1 VRVEHRRGYEL
12 AEESLDLARRTGD
25 PLLVLQGHWS
35 TGVFLVCLGEY
46 TRALAHLERAVA
58 SYSPEEH
65 HRLLVSMRASDAGLS
80 ALAYLACC
88 LWSLGYPEQALK
100 RSQQALSLARE
111 LSHPFSLA
119 DVLLYAGCLLCQM
132 RRDAQALKEHAE
144 DLIRLAAERVPGW
157 SGEGTH
163 YRGVALAMLGQ
174 VEQGISQMR
183 QGIAD
188 TEAKGLRVYQTGIL
202 GSLAEAQAEAG
213 RLGEALATLSEALA
227 LVEETDERHWEAELH
242 RLRGELLLMN
252 DEGVE
257 AEASLHQALEVA
269 RRQNAK
275 SWELRAAMSL
285 SRLWERQGRREHAR
299 QLLAEIYGWFTEGF
313 DTADLREAKAL
324 LDQLSS

>member
-1 VRVEHRRGYEL
+1 MTCSAAAPRPHPNATPRRVAPAAHTH
-12 AEESLDLARRTGD
+12 ARA
-25 PLLVLQGHWS
+25 
-35 TGVFLVCLGEY
+35 
-46 TRALAHLERAVA
+46 RARVN
-58 SYSPEEH
+58 
-65 HRLLVSMRASDAGLS
+65 AGLS

-100 RSQQALSLARE
+100 RSQEALTLARE

-119 DVLLYAGCLLCQM
+119 DVLMYAGCLLCQM
-132 RRDAQALKEHAE
+132 RRDAQALKEHTKE
-144 DLIRLAAERVPGW
+144 LIRLAAARVPGW
-157 SGEGTH
+157 SGEGTSF
-163 YRGVALAMLGQ
+163 RGAALAMLGQ
-174 VEQGISQMR
+174 VEQGIAQMR

-188 TEAKGLRVYQTGIL
+188 TEAIGLRCYRTATL
-202 GSLAEAQAEAG
+202 FSLAEAQAETG

-227 LVEETDERHWEAELH
+227 LVEETEERHWEAELH

-285 SRLWERQGRREHAR
+285 SRLWSRRGQCEDAR
-299 QLLAEIYGWFTEGF
+299 HLLDGVYRWFTEGF
-313 DTADLREAKAL
+313 DTPDLREARAL
-324 LDQLSS
+324 LDELSS